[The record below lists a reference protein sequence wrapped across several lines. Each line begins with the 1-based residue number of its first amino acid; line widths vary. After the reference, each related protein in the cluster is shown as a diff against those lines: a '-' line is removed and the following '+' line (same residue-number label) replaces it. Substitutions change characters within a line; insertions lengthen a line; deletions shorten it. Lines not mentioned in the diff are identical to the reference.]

1 MNGQDQN
8 KNIDIVMR
16 NRLRYVFSF
25 LEQVK
30 PRFTTTSRAITNK
43 SEKILPK
50 YEIITGSIMSIFFFL
65 KNQSFSKYLKCA

>member
-30 PRFTTTSRAITNK
+30 TMFYNDQPRYN
-43 SEKILPK
+43 
-50 YEIITGSIMSIFFFL
+50 
-65 KNQSFSKYLKCA
+65 